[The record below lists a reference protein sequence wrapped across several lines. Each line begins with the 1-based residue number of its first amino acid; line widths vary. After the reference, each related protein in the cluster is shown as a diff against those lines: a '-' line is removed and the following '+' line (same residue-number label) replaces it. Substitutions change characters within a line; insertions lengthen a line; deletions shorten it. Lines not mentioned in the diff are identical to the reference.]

1 MISEKISDNY
11 EVCGFQVFKPSYI
24 FLSISPP
31 DTPLAHLASAVNGHK
46 SQWRLCGGPETPT
59 ECKYVSV
66 KPTHTSPRP
75 TSTQSICK
83 QVSLMGPKKV
93 ASQKIKIL
101 SGKFFE
107 EICPGLRT
115 GPCIR
120 ACGAQMG
127 L

>member
-83 QVSLMGPKKV
+83 QVSLMGPKK
-93 ASQKIKIL
+93 
-101 SGKFFE
+101 SGFPKNQNFIGEVF
-107 EICPGLRT
+107 
-115 GPCIR
+115 
-120 ACGAQMG
+120 
-127 L
+127 